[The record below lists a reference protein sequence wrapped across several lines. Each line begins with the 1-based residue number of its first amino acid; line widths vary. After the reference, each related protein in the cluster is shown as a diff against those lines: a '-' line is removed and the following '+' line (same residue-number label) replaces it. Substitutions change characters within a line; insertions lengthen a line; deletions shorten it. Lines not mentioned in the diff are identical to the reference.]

1 MFKERICRNN
11 MEMESQRKRSKN
23 TWGKCAKE
31 VKFTKK
37 VRKGEGRT
45 AKQD

>member
-1 MFKERICRNN
+1 MER
-11 MEMESQRKRSKN
+11 QRKRSKN

-37 VRKGEGRT
+37 ARKGEGRT
-45 AKQD
+45 QNRTKSFELNTA